1 MRRGL
6 EIFGGYLVQFLK
18 VRLAYR
24 AEVLG
29 EILSGALGT
38 AASLLFILLLFEKTP
53 ALAGWT
59 REEAVFVFGLSM
71 IAYGLYSVVSMNLYE
86 FADRYVVEGRFDR
99 ILLRP
104 VNSFFQVLF
113 ESFRLTPLG
122 DVLVGVGTIAY
133 SASRLGIGFGVW
145 DLLWLAG
152 AAVSGAV
159 ILVCVFGTLTTVS
172 FRFEDRIG
180 IIPPVFNLIQFARYP
195 LPVFNRPLS
204 FLLRFVIPFAFL
216 AFYPSAHFLKKAE
229 FLRGCYATPLVA
241 LACAGVLALAWTW
254 GVRRYESTGS

>member
-1 MRRGL
+1 MRGNL
-6 EIFGGYLVQFLK
+6 GVFGAYLVQFLK

-24 AEVLG
+24 AEVVG

-38 AASLLFILLLFEKTP
+38 AASLLFVLLLFEKTP
-53 ALAGWT
+53 DLAGWR
-59 REEAVFVFGLSM
+59 REEAIFVFGLSM
-71 IAYGLYSVVSMNLYE
+71 IPYGLYSVVSMNLYE

-113 ESFRLTPLG
+113 ESFRLTPIG
-122 DVLVGVGTIAY
+122 DVIVGAGTA
-133 SASRLGIGFGVW
+133 SWAASRLGIGFGVG
-145 DLLWLAG
+145 DFLWVAV
-152 AAVSGAV
+152 AAASGAV
-159 ILVCVFGTLTTVS
+159 ILVCVFGTLASVS

-195 LPVFNRPLS
+195 LPVFNRPLR
-204 FLLRFVIPFAFL
+204 FLLRFLIPFAFL
-216 AFYPSAHFLKKAE
+216 AFYPSAHFLGKKT
-229 FLRGCYATPLVA
+229 FLLGCYATPLVA
-241 LACAGVLALAWTW
+241 LACGGVLAAAWKW